1 MPSFKNRGSK
11 GSGGSSTGKK
21 QRARQNDDLANDL
34 NPRQGGSDPAD
45 TASPKLKRRWSERQ
59 EEQRKHKEKDDEHK
73 EKDDEEFAPRKALK
87 KKKKRLSQK
96 KAKEGKKKKEAKMK
110 QATAD
115 SKAQSVLT

>member
-1 MPSFKNRGSK
+1 MSTTVAYTQ
-11 GSGGSSTGKK
+11 GGSRISTH
-21 QRARQNDDLANDL
+21 DDPANAEYHSAFSH
-34 NPRQGGSDPAD
+34 GSDPAD

-59 EEQRKHKEKDDEHK
+59 EEQRKHKEKDDEQK
-73 EKDDEEFAPRKALK
+73 EKDDEQKEKDDKEFAPRKALK

>member
-1 MPSFKNRGSK
+1 MSTTVAYTQ
-11 GSGGSSTGKK
+11 GGSRISTH
-21 QRARQNDDLANDL
+21 DDPANAEYHSAFSH
-34 NPRQGGSDPAD
+34 GSDPAD

-59 EEQRKHKEKDDEHK
+59 EEQRKHKEKDDEQK
-73 EKDDEEFAPRKALK
+73 EKDDKEFAPRKALK